1 MPCIKKR
8 KSKPIESEKEK
19 VDMEKFVREN
29 FTLDDFLNCEITK
42 KILLEN
48 WRNTFTYKIE
58 QEIESFYEHERSYLR
73 DDLSTLY
80 YYDTTGSFVGHLTAI
95 MFEYTEPEYD
105 LDIFYENPALA
116 KPLIEK
122 MENDKFKKHEKH
134 KQQIKEN
141 YEENSTSQGK
151 TFNWAVKTYK

>member
-48 WRNTFTYKIE
+48 WCNTFTYKIE

-80 YYDTTGSFVGHLTAI
+80 YYDTIYRTRI
-95 MFEYTEPEYD
+95 
-105 LDIFYENPALA
+105 
-116 KPLIEK
+116 
-122 MENDKFKKHEKH
+122 
-134 KQQIKEN
+134 
-141 YEENSTSQGK
+141 
-151 TFNWAVKTYK
+151 